1 MRKATLLLMTLLMGA
16 LVLVGCGKSTTATA
30 NSVSSS
36 IAGAGVAAAG
46 AGGAAVTPTAG
57 GAATCPTSNT
67 TNFAKSKFVLH
78 VGLAAGTFHRYL
90 YKPFKSGTFSKGA
103 SGRISSMVKGGATAL
118 FDEHEIR
125 LAIADVKAS
134 PALCKV
140 LIAPL
145 SAVADKFG
153 TLKSKVTGGDTSQ
166 LNTINSDL
174 TSISSTSAKDGA
186 PITESTDESAG

>member
-1 MRKATLLLMTLLMGA
+1 MLLLTLLMGM
-16 LVLVGCGKSTTATA
+16 LVLVGCGKSSTATA
-30 NSVSSS
+30 NSVPSS
-36 IAGAGVAAAG
+36 IAGPGVAAAG
-46 AGGAAVTPTAG
+46 AGGSAATPTTG
-57 GAATCPTSNT
+57 GAATCPATNT

-90 YKPFKSGTFSKGA
+90 YKPFKAGTFHKGA
-103 SGRISSMVKGGATAL
+103 SGRVSALLKGGATAL

-145 SAVADKFG
+145 SAAADKFG
-153 TLKSKVTGGDTSQ
+153 AMKSKLTGGDTSS
-166 LNTINSDL
+166 LDNANSDL
-174 TSISSTSAKDGA
+174 ASMRSTSAKDGA
-186 PITESTDESAG
+186 PITESTDENAG